1 MVARLIRGRY
11 GATAVLGVR
20 CSSCDSENPAAANF
34 CSWCGVRL
42 PAQDPHCK
50 VHVPADSRQSISWAA
65 EMSWTESRRSG
76 NLRSSDGER
85 RYLTILF
92 SDIVGSTALAGSLDP
107 EDWQELVSSYQ
118 RSAVSAITGL
128 GGYVAQY
135 LGDGLVIFFG
145 YPIAQENAAESA
157 VRAGLAILEAIASL
171 NQSLAVQG
179 PELHTRVGIHS
190 GSVVVGRGDDGEI
203 QAFGEVPNIASRIQS
218 LAGSDSLF
226 ISGATFRLVS
236 GLFVTEEVGAR
247 ELKGVSEPVELFR
260 VVRASGLRTRLHAA
274 AATRGLT
281 PFVGRMTEADE
292 LWAHWLAIHQAEP
305 HLVLVRGEAGIGKS
319 RLLQHFRHRLIT
331 SRHLWIECGAS
342 PFFQT
347 NPFYPVVEMI
357 RQALGW
363 RDQPS
368 QDDFLQVEH
377 LLSLAGISDPIAVSA
392 IARLLG
398 VRVPPHHPQPVI
410 TPEQERYRQM
420 EAVSGLIA
428 ALARQQ
434 PLIIVVEDLHWA
446 DASTLELLELLS
458 DKAAAVPLLL
468 LCTTRSEFQ
477 EPWTTSPQRVRL
489 TLNPLSTAEVREI
502 IGSLCRETTIADR
515 VMNGVAERAG
525 GIPLFVEELT
535 RAVLEGQGPGRL
547 IPATLR
553 DSLMARL
560 DRLGNAKELAQLGA
574 ALGHEFS
581 YELINALSRWPEPEL
596 RSLLSTLVDAGLLYE
611 QGTVPATLYCFKH
624 ALLRDLAHE
633 ALLRSQRREIH
644 REIVRVLHERFS
656 AVVEAQPALLAHHY
670 GEAED
675 SERAALAWQQAGKK
689 AAAHGALLEAEQDY
703 CNALDLLAKLPE
715 TAAREQLELVL
726 QLELGQ
732 VSITTRGYQDART
745 AAAYN
750 RARELA
756 ERQSDTK
763 RMVQMLGGLF
773 AVPLLRGEMQAT
785 RALGD
790 QVLAAANRNGSP
802 VRLMWGHY
810 LKGVASYHSGEL
822 FDANEWFTKACRLYR
837 MDDHRGNPQDP
848 GSESLDYAALAA
860 WQLGMADTARR
871 HIADALALADRTG
884 KPYAIA
890 HSRFYAGFL
899 HALLREPGPT
909 REFAQAVVELTHE
922 RHFPHFF
929 TAGKLL
935 LGWALA
941 MQDRAGE
948 GAVHAREGLSD
959 YARSGNRLAIGVFMA
974 LLAETEAR
982 AGELDQALKTVEEGL
997 KASASQ
1003 PVDLPHLLWLR
1014 GELLL
1019 QRLGPFW
1026 KYELGSTAA
1035 AGSAEQSFRGALD
1048 AAVRIG
1054 AKSYALRAATSL
1066 ARMLRSEAR
1075 YPETLASLCELY
1087 QSFTEGFDTQEA
1099 LDARALVD

>member
-1 MVARLIRGRY
+1 MLEI
-11 GATAVLGVR
+11 R
-20 CSSCDSENPAAANF
+20 CSSCANENPAAANF
-34 CSWCGVRL
+34 CSSCGMRL
-42 PAQDPHCK
+42 AEHCPLCN
-50 VHVPADSRQSISWAA
+50 VQVSADSRQCNNCGA
-65 EMSWTESRRSG
+65 EMSGRTDRGSR

-85 RYLTILF
+85 RHLTILF
-92 SDIVGSTALAGSLDP
+92 SDIVGSTSLAGSLDP

-118 RSAVSAITGL
+118 QSAVSAITGL
-128 GGYVAQY
+128 GGHVAQY

-171 NQSLAVQG
+171 NQLPAFQG
-179 PELHTRVGIHS
+179 RELHVRVGIHS
-190 GSVVVGRGDDGEI
+190 GSVVVGQGDDGEL

-218 LAGSDSLF
+218 LAGSDVVL

-247 ELKGVSEPVELFR
+247 ELKGVAEPVELFR
-260 VVRASGLRTRLHAA
+260 VMRASGLRTRLHAA
-274 AATRGLT
+274 AATHGLT

-319 RLLQHFRHRLIT
+319 RLLQHFRQRLIT

-347 NPFYPVVEMI
+347 NPFYSVVEMI

-363 RDQPS
+363 RDHPS

-377 LLSLAGISDPIAVSA
+377 LLSLAGISDSAAVLA

-398 VRVPPHHPQPVI
+398 VCMPPHYPQPVI

-458 DKAAAVPLLL
+458 DKAAVPLLL
-468 LCTTRSEFQ
+468 LCTARSEFR
-477 EPWTTSPQRVRL
+477 EPWTTSPQRVPL
-489 TLNPLSTAEVREI
+489 TLNALSAAEVREI
-502 IGSLCRETTIADR
+502 IGSLCDEIAIADR
-515 VMNGVAERAG
+515 VMNAVAERAG

-535 RAVLEGQGPGRL
+535 RAVLEGQGADRL

-581 YELINALSRWPEPEL
+581 YELINAVSRWPEPEL

-611 QGTVPATLYCFKH
+611 QGTMPAVLYCFKH

-644 REIVRVLHERFS
+644 CEIVRVLHERFS
-656 AVVEAQPALLAHHY
+656 ALIEAQPALLAHHY

-675 SERAALAWQQAGKK
+675 SERAARAWQQAGKK
-689 AAAHGALLEAEQDY
+689 AAERGALLEAEQDY

-763 RMVQMLGGLF
+763 RMVQMLCGLF
-773 AVPLLRGEMQAT
+773 VVPLLRGEMQAT

-790 QVLAAANRNGSP
+790 QVLGAANRDGSS
-802 VRLMWGHY
+802 VRLMSGHH

-822 FDANEWFTKACRLYR
+822 CDAYQWFTQACRLYR

-848 GSESLDYAALAA
+848 GSESLEYAALAA

-871 HIADALALADRTG
+871 HIADALALANRTG

-890 HSRFYAGFL
+890 HSRFYAGLL
-899 HALLREPGPT
+899 HALLREPDST

-948 GAVHAREGLSD
+948 GVIHAREGLSD

-974 LLAETEAR
+974 LLAETEAH
-982 AGELDQALKTVEEGL
+982 AGELDQALKTIKEGL

-1003 PVDLPHLLWLR
+1003 PVDLPHLLWLQ

-1026 KYELGSTAA
+1026 KHELGSSVAA
-1035 AGSAEQSFRGALD
+1035 DSAEQSFRGALD

-1075 YPETLASLCELY
+1075 YPEALASLSELY
-1087 QSFTEGFDTQEA
+1087 RSFTEGFDTQEA